1 MDYRSHVTKDGGVQQ
16 SYGQRFKFVFNN
28 SRNLKIANFRKETYF
43 FNIEMKKNEKRK
55 SIVPAMIIMQMVK
68 IFSLSVSAATLPNP
82 TEVMQVIV
90 KYNAVTYMVLL
101 DGPATNSGAV
111 LVLVHR

>member
-1 MDYRSHVTKDGGVQQ
+1 MVAYNRAVDEAVQIR
-16 SYGQRFKFVFNN
+16 YN
-28 SRNLKIANFRKETYF
+28 S
-43 FNIEMKKNEKRK
+43 RK
-55 SIVPAMIIMQMVK
+55 SIADPSFLDIEERVK

>member
-1 MDYRSHVTKDGGVQQ
+1 MNRNARESVR
-16 SYGQRFKFVFNN
+16 RFRV
-28 SRNLKIANFRKETYF
+28 EV
-43 FNIEMKKNEKRK
+43 KKK
-55 SIVPAMIIMQMVK
+55 IVPAIIIMQMVK
-68 IFSLSVSAATLPNP
+68 IFSLSVSAATLPKP

-90 KYNAVTYMVLL
+90 KYNAVTYIVLL

>member
-1 MDYRSHVTKDGGVQQ
+1 MVAYNRAVDEAVQI
-16 SYGQRFKFVFNN
+16 RN
-28 SRNLKIANFRKETYF
+28 SRKSIADPSFLD
-43 FNIEMKKNEKRK
+43 IEERGKNEKGK
-55 SIVPAMIIMQMVK
+55 ITVPAMIIMQMVK